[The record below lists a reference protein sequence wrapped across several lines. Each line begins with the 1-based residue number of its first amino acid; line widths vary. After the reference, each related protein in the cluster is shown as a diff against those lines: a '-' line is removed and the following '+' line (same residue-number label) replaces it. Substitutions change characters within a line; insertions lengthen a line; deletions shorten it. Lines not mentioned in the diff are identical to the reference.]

1 MRGFVLVMLLLLGTT
16 SWALAEKGHLPPPPE
31 ENYNSMVLDYIVTG
45 AVFDRKTYSDDWTR
59 SYTYEG
65 KLDPSFGGV
74 LRVTG
79 QAQWLTYPGPDS
91 PYQWNVT
98 VTVTA
103 GSKKQSVT
111 YLPKSKSQSF
121 DLSVPIGEAQEGS
134 FQIQMWRDSTGGQRN
149 MKASGTMRGRVVLG
163 PGHPTSTSVTGAAL
177 SEQTAR
183 DLMGREMANPAQIA
197 RNQVLYTGNDGGVAN
212 GGRPPRFTLNAP
224 TTISF
229 LMSYHY
235 NNGQGAPPG
244 TLGLRRSD
252 GKMFGPWQATGINK
266 VYWVVSPEVT
276 LPPGTYEVVDSDP
289 ATWSQNGPGAEGHV
303 LIKGR
308 R

>member
-1 MRGFVLVMLLLLGTT
+1 MNRIVLVMLLLLGTT

-45 AVFDRKTYSDDWTR
+45 AVFDKKTYSDDWTR
-59 SYTYEG
+59 SYAYEG

-103 GSKKQSVT
+103 GEMKKSLT
-111 YLPKSKSQSF
+111 YRPDSKSQSF

-134 FQIQMWRDSTGGQRN
+134 FLIQMWRDSTAGQRN
-149 MKASGTMRGRVVLG
+149 MKASGTMRGRVILG

-177 SEQTAR
+177 SERAAR
-183 DLMGREMANPAQIA
+183 DLMGREMASPAQIA
-197 RNQVLYTGNDGGVAN
+197 RNQVLFTGNDLGVAN
-212 GGRPPRFTLNAP
+212 GGRSPRFTLTAP

-229 LMSYHY
+229 IMSYHY

-244 TLGLRRSD
+244 ALGLRRSD
-252 GKMFGPWQATGINK
+252 GKMYGPWQATGINK

-276 LPPGTYEVVDSDP
+276 LPPGTYEVIDSDP
-289 ATWSQNGPGAEGHV
+289 ATWSQNGPRAEGHV